1 MPPIPERDWIRARVL
16 PNFRLDGEPG
26 GIAPLGSGLIHQ
38 SYLVQGQGDGYVLQ
52 RINTQVF
59 PHPDP
64 LMENLARV
72 TAHLEAKLRPHHPD
86 WRRRVL
92 RLVPT
97 QEARSW
103 WRDPKGDAWRLF
115 VHIPGSRSY
124 DSTREPRLAYEAGL
138 AFARFIALLADLPG
152 PPLHLT
158 IPGFHDTPARLEQ
171 LLEIARG
178 DPWRRAGGVSSELDF
193 IHQRSH
199 KARWLIQ
206 AGLPV
211 QVVHN
216 DTKLNNL
223 LFDPLSGEALCV
235 VDLDTLMPGLA
246 LHDYGDLVRSLAAAA
261 LEDGGP
267 DRPMELDL
275 VLFDALTRGYI
286 KGIGRPLGPE
296 EAELL
301 PLAPQTITL
310 ELASRFLTDHLAGD
324 RYFKIDRPGQNLDR
338 CRRQLQLLKSMED
351 HQEAM
356 IELSRKALAETAAG
370 PGA

>member
-1 MPPIPERDWIRARVL
+1 MPTPEKDWIRGRIL

-26 GIAPLGSGLIHQ
+26 EIAPLGSGLIHQ
-38 SYLVQGQGDGYVLQ
+38 SYLVPGPGDAYVLQ
-52 RINTQVF
+52 RINTRVF
-59 PHPDP
+59 PQPGP

-97 QEARSW
+97 REGRSW
-103 WRDPKGDAWRLF
+103 WSDPEDGSWRLF
-115 VHIPGSRSY
+115 VYIPGSRSY
-124 DSTREPRLAYEAGL
+124 DSTQDPSLAYEAGL

-152 PPLHLT
+152 PELHLS
-158 IPGFHDTPARLEQ
+158 IPGFHDTPARLGQ
-171 LLEIARG
+171 LREAARR
-178 DPWRRAGGVSSELDF
+178 DPRDRAGKLRAELDCIF
-193 IHQRSH
+193 QRTH
-199 KARWLIQ
+199 KTRWLAE
-206 AGLPV
+206 AGLPR

-223 LFDPLSGEALCV
+223 LFDAASGEALCV

-246 LHDYGDLVRSLAAAA
+246 LQDYADLVRSLAAADV
-261 LEDGGP
+261 EESDS
-267 DRPMELDL
+267 DRPMALDL
-275 VLFDALTRGYI
+275 VLFDALTRGYLQ
-286 KGIGRPLGPE
+286 GIGRRLGQE
-296 EAELL
+296 EAELW

-310 ELASRFLTDHLAGD
+310 ELAIRFLTDHLAGD
-324 RYFKIDRPGQNLDR
+324 IYFKIDRPGQNLDR

-356 IELSRKALAETAAG
+356 IELSRKALAETN
-370 PGA
+370 PGLGV